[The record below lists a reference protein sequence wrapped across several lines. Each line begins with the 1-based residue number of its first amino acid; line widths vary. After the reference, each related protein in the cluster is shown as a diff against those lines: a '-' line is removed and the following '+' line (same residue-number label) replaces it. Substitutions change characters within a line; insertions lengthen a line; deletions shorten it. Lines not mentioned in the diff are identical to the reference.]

1 MSIDQSDTHR
11 YPCFLL
17 SDPSS
22 CIAIVVD
29 LKRFL
34 TRSSCSYT
42 TDKPINLLNKI
53 LFNYPKTNRSVM
65 KTYEKCFR
73 PLRFMEPTNIDMHI
87 IIIIIIN
94 PSADHHVHSSCLLYG
109 RRRSE
114 APVED
119 LLFFYRC
126 NVIAR
131 LTRFLINKYPCD
143 RGCPGPEM

>member
-1 MSIDQSDTHR
+1 MSILTRTCASACLGWLKGTSPRSLPVVGHSSQRSDEWEEDHLLKEVSIDQSDTHR

-34 TRSSCSYT
+34 TRSWCSYT
-42 TDKPINLLNKI
+42 TDKPINLLKKI

-73 PLRFMEPTNIDMHI
+73 PLRFMEPHK
-87 IIIIIIN
+87 
-94 PSADHHVHSSCLLYG
+94 
-109 RRRSE
+109 
-114 APVED
+114 
-119 LLFFYRC
+119 YRYAYH
-126 NVIAR
+126 NNNN
-131 LTRFLINKYPCD
+131 NKPI
-143 RGCPGPEM
+143 R